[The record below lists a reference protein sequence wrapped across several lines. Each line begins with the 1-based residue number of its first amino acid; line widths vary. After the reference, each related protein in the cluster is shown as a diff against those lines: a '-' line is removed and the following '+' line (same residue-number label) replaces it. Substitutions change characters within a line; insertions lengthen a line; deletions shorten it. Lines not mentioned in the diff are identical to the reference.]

1 VTAVNLNDVVLTART
16 LLRRLLEERIV
27 IATNLTTDL
36 HPVMADATD
45 IEQILINLSV
55 NARDAMPQG
64 GELRIETHNVD
75 LDARDV
81 AEHPG
86 ATAGA
91 HVMLCVADTGTGMTP
106 DVKSKIFDAFFTTK
120 ARGEGTGLGLATV
133 NAIVTRLGGYI
144 SVDTAQGQGT
154 VFRIYLPRATR
165 TPEPATSTVQ
175 PIGSPE
181 LIGSETILLVEDED
195 GVRGFASKALRRHGY
210 QVLEASSADAAM
222 SLLEQR
228 PAPIHLLVTDVVLP
242 GIDGR
247 ELARRVMHDRPRT
260 PVLFTTG
267 YVDRDLNLEAFQSSI
282 SLLDKPFT
290 ARALLTKIRELLDRA
305 AISAADHR

>member
-1 VTAVNLNDVVLTART
+1 
-16 LLRRLLEERIV
+16 
-27 IATNLTTDL
+27 
-36 HPVMADATD
+36 
-45 IEQILINLSV
+45 
-55 NARDAMPQG
+55 
-64 GELRIETHNVD
+64 
-75 LDARDV
+75 
-81 AEHPG
+81 
-86 ATAGA
+86 
-91 HVMLCVADTGTGMTP
+91 
-106 DVKSKIFDAFFTTK
+106 
-120 ARGEGTGLGLATV
+120 
-133 NAIVTRLGGYI
+133 
-144 SVDTAQGQGT
+144 
-154 VFRIYLPRATR
+154 
-165 TPEPATSTVQ
+165 
-175 PIGSPE
+175 

-210 QVLEASSADAAM
+210 QVLEAASADAAM

-228 PAPIHLLVTDVVLP
+228 PVPIDLLVTDVVLP

-247 ELARRVMHDRPRT
+247 ELARRVVHDRPRT